1 MVDAGEVLVASGDD
15 EVDDDARKRTV
26 SSGAWS
32 ETTNSSRD
40 EGERRLEA
48 VRSTVT
54 FGSRSIAFSAA
65 DTMERNSQGGAPEEK
80 KREGSERETRGSPAA
95 TDLSGDVCRDCELR
109 RRIATAWRHNR
120 ERGKGERG
128 EGSEGFL

>member
-15 EVDDDARKRTV
+15 EVDDDAREKTV

-32 ETTNSSRD
+32 ETTNSSSD

-65 DTMERNSQGGAPEEK
+65 ATM
-80 KREGSERETRGSPAA
+80 
-95 TDLSGDVCRDCELR
+95 
-109 RRIATAWRHNR
+109 
-120 ERGKGERG
+120 
-128 EGSEGFL
+128 